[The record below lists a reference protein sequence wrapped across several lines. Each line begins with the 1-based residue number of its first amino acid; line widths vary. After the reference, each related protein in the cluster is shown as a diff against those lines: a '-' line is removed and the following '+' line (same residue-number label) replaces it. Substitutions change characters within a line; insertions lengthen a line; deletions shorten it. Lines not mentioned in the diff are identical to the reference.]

1 VASQREY
8 TVASVARA
16 LRILDVVAAGPEE
29 GISLSEVARVLTVSK
44 STAYAL
50 IQTLVANGHL
60 RAVEPGPRYLP
71 GAALMRLG
79 DLAAQR
85 FALGSVCRPILHD
98 LGRVTGLTIR
108 AAINDRRRPL
118 FIERVDAP
126 GAIRFHTPLGA
137 PELPH
142 TSSAGKAILAMLRDD
157 EVRRVVSE
165 VGLPRRTE
173 KTITTV
179 DELLADLQLTRRRGY
194 AVDDEEDVAGVF
206 CVGAAF
212 TDHSGRCAGAVSAT
226 GIKRDLPARRVEEL
240 GHLVRGAADRVSLE
254 LGGRPWAL
262 VAR

>member
-16 LRILDVVAAGPEE
+16 LKILDVVAGGPDE
-29 GISLSEVARVLTVSK
+29 GVSLSEVARELAVSK

-50 IQTLVANGHL
+50 IRTLAGNGHL

-71 GAALMRLG
+71 GAALLRLG
-79 DLAAQR
+79 DIATQR
-85 FALGSVCRPILHD
+85 FPLGSVCRPILHN
-98 LGRVTGLTIR
+98 LGRATGLTIR

-126 GAIRFHTPLGA
+126 GAIRFHTPLGV

-142 TSSAGKAILAMLRDD
+142 TSSAGKAILAMLREDD
-157 EVRRVVSE
+157 VRGVVSE
-165 VGLPRRTE
+165 IGLPRRTE
-173 KTITTV
+173 KTITTL
-179 DELLADLQLTRRRGY
+179 EGLLADLQVTRRRGY
-194 AVDDEEDVAGVF
+194 AVDDEEDVDGVF

-226 GIKRDLPARRVEEL
+226 GIKRDLPAPRVEEL
-240 GHLVRGAADRVSLE
+240 GQLVREAADQVSIQ
-254 LGGRPWAL
+254 LGGRPW
-262 VAR
+262 VAP